1 MKAKVNTAG
10 KANQS
15 GGTLGLPQPNL
26 QNAIMKENIPMAE
39 KAKTATT
46 TPKPR
51 KAATKKAA
59 VPANVTE
66 INAPREQKVVSR
78 DEIAALAHKLWLERG
93 RQHGQ
98 DADDWFRA
106 EQLLRGKAS

>member
-1 MKAKVNTAG
+1 MG
-10 KANQS
+10 SS
-15 GGTLGLPQPNL
+15 GLRIHLDTNL
-26 QNAIMKENIPMAE
+26 HNGIEGDLRKMAE
-39 KAKTATT
+39 KTKSATT

-51 KAATKKAA
+51 KTAAKKNGANT
-59 VPANVTE
+59 PSNVTE
-66 INAPREQKVVSR
+66 ITVTREQSSITREVPR
-78 DEIAALAHKLWLERG
+78 DEVAQLAHQLWNQRG